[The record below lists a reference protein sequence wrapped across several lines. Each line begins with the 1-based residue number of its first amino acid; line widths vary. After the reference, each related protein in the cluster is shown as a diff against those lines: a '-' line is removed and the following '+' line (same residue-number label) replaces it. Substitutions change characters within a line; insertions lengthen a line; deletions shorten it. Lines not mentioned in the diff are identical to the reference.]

1 MAPCASPRRQT
12 GARHIRGTKARAGAG
27 AYTFGV
33 HQRWFSRRA
42 FTLHIEFALLAAGC
56 GAATWWQATRA
67 LGGHFL
73 SWFYTFEWPILGLIA
88 LAGWWHL
95 IHEDPEKYRARKA
108 GLDDWFLDEDE
119 RAAQAAEA
127 EGDRIGSEVTDPGA
141 R

>member
-1 MAPCASPRRQT
+1 M
-12 GARHIRGTKARAGAG
+12 
-27 AYTFGV
+27 
-33 HQRWFSRRA
+33 HQRWLSRRA
-42 FTLHIEFALLAAGC
+42 FTLHTEFFVLVAGC

-67 LGGHFL
+67 IGGHFL
-73 SWFYTFEWPILGLIA
+73 SWFYTFEWPILGVIA

-119 RAAQAAEA
+119 RAAKAAEA
-127 EGDRIGSEVTDPGA
+127 ESGQMTDPGV